1 MSVVLNRK
9 LFNGNNKPSSRN
21 NGIVSGFDDDNN
33 DSELQQLIDERRKV
47 YQDILPEPTQVGR
60 LEAASPALLALG
72 SALLSGR
79 SLQGGIGGALDIL
92 GQGLGA
98 SAPLFDQAIQRRRA
112 AEQANVDR
120 QVDIDLAAL
129 KSAEDILA
137 TRAATKAK
145 GFKTER
151 DANDRLRYVEGP
163 EKGEL
168 VFPNVVPEEKGEPGV
183 PKKIYYKNPNFDQDS
198 PVSDENPRYVTSQI
212 RKGTDNKFRVLDN
225 TPNSETFGEFI
236 LEDDWKFGYTL
247 ENPEKLVTPSSGD
260 VWIKNP
266 AYDENAEGAKASD
279 MFLLTKFKKDK
290 FNNITILDNREG
302 SPTKDD
308 YILDSNFNDYTF
320 SEPKSMIQAEEAKL
334 DKNELYALVQTEF
347 DKLNKFQN
355 KTTRTL
361 SEKELAAIIMRAG
374 DDPGEWE
381 KFSQTFGGSFFELGE
396 ILQDYQT
403 PDSNPS
409 EVVTGQDD
417 AGGTETVVT
426 TGVEGTEYRDHIDE
440 KYDLDKNDINYNIKR
455 DRALKNYNQLETFPP
470 DVVDSIISAFDG
482 FKDLKMMADNYD
494 VGIPYG
500 GWIVGVTS
508 KLGLNPRATE
518 FLTGKNGTL
527 VTSTSALIKGIPSDF
542 DVQNLLNTLPSEGEG
557 DLVNFVRIKRLER
570 VYSDIIK
577 NYLAFYGG
585 INYRVPPRVEIIARE
600 MLGNEAVDEA
610 LSTEYSAQKLNDLR
624 LLSTAEYIEKYG
636 DPFKSS
642 LDILGLPDSAFTG
655 AKLNEAEQE
664 ELEALQ
670 KKYTGG

>member
-33 DSELQQLIDERRKV
+33 DSELQQLINERRKV

-98 SAPLFDQAIQRRRA
+98 SAPLFSEALATRRA

-120 QVDIDLAAL
+120 QFDIDLAAL
-129 KSAEDILA
+129 QSAEDILA
-137 TRAATKAK
+137 TREAAKTK
-145 GFKTER
+145 GT
-151 DANDRLRYVEGP
+151 
-163 EKGEL
+163 
-168 VFPNVVPEEKGEPGV
+168 PGT
-183 PKKIYYKNPNFDQDS
+183 PKKIFYKNPNFDENS
-198 PVSDENPRYVTSQI
+198 VVSDENPRYITSQI
-212 RKGTDNKFRVLDN
+212 RKGTDNKFRILDN
-225 TPNSETFGEFI
+225 TPNSETFGELI

-266 AYDENAEGAKASD
+266 AYNPNAEGAKESD
-279 MFLLTKFKKDK
+279 MYLLTKFKKDK

-302 SPTKDD
+302 FKTKND

-320 SEPKSMIQAEEAKL
+320 SEPKSMIEAEGEKL
-334 DKNELYALVQTEF
+334 DKKELYALVQTEF
-347 DKLNKFQN
+347 DKMNKDMGMSIRKLN
-355 KTTRTL
+355 
-361 SEKELAAIIMRAG
+361 EKELAAIIMRAG

-403 PDSNPS
+403 S
-409 EVVTGQDD
+409 EPNISIESTGQDD
-417 AGGTETVVT
+417 AGNTEEVVT
-426 TGVEGTEYRDHIDE
+426 TGVEGTQYRDHIDE
-440 KYDLDKNDINYNIKR
+440 RYGLNKNDRNYDIKR
-455 DRALKNYNQLETFPP
+455 KAAIKQYNQLETFPP
-470 DVVDSIISAFDG
+470 NVVESIIGAFDG
-482 FKDLKMMADNYD
+482 FQDLKLMADNYD

-500 GWIVGVTS
+500 GWIINIAS
-508 KLGLNPRATE
+508 KLGLDSRATE

-527 VTSTSALIKGIPSDF
+527 VTATSALIKGIPSDF

-557 DLVNFVRIKRLER
+557 DLVNFSRVKRLER

-577 NYLAFYGG
+577 NYLTFYGG
-585 INYRVPPRVEIIARE
+585 INYRIPPQVEVIARE
-600 MLGNEAVDEA
+600 MIGNEAVDEA
-610 LSTEYSAQKLNDLR
+610 LSTEYSAKKLNDLKTMSR
-624 LLSTAEYIEKYG
+624 EEYIKEYG
-636 DPFKSS
+636 DPFQSS

-655 AKLNEAEQE
+655 AVLDEAEEKELKRLE
-664 ELEALQ
+664 E
-670 KKYTGG
+670 KYTGKK

>member
-33 DSELQQLIDERRKV
+33 DSELQQLINERRKV

-98 SAPLFDQAIQRRRA
+98 SAPLFSEALATRRA

-120 QVDIDLAAL
+120 QFDIDLAAL
-129 KSAEDILA
+129 QSAEDILA
-137 TRAATKAK
+137 TREAAA
-145 GFKTER
+145 
-151 DANDRLRYVEGP
+151 A
-163 EKGEL
+163 
-168 VFPNVVPEEKGEPGV
+168 KGEPGT
-183 PKKIYYKNPNFDQDS
+183 PKKIFYKNPNFNQDS
-198 PVSDENPRYVTSQI
+198 PESDTNPQYISSFI
-212 RKGTDNKFRVLDN
+212 RKGTDNKFRVKDQ
-225 TPNSETFGEFI
+225 TPNSPTFGEMI
-236 LEDDWKFGYTL
+236 LEEDWDLGYTL
-247 ENPEKLVTPSSGD
+247 DNPTKLVTPSSGD

-279 MFLLTKFKKDK
+279 MYLLTKFKKDK

-302 SPTKDD
+302 SKTKND

-320 SEPKSMIQAEEAKL
+320 SEPKSMIEAEGEKL
-334 DKNELYALVQTEF
+334 DKTNLYGLVQTEF
-347 DKLNKFQN
+347 DKMNKAMGMSTRKLN
-355 KTTRTL
+355 
-361 SEKELAAIIMRAG
+361 EKELAAIIMRAG

-403 PDSNPS
+403 PDPNISI
-409 EVVTGQDD
+409 EFTGQDD
-417 AGGTETVVT
+417 AGNTEEVVT
-426 TGVEGTEYRDHIDE
+426 TGVEGTQYRDHIDE
-440 KYDLDKNDINYNIKR
+440 KYGLNKNDRNYDIKR
-455 DRALKNYNQLETFPP
+455 KAAIKQYNQLETFPP
-470 DVVDSIISAFDG
+470 NVVESIIGAFDG
-482 FKDLKMMADNYD
+482 FQDLKLMADNYD

-500 GWIVGVTS
+500 GWIINIAS
-508 KLGLNPRATE
+508 KLGLDPRATE

-527 VTSTSALIKGIPSDF
+527 VTATSALIKGIPSDF

-557 DLVNFVRIKRLER
+557 DLVNFARVKRLER

-577 NYLAFYGG
+577 NYLTFYGG
-585 INYRVPPRVEIIARE
+585 INYRIPPQVEVIARE
-600 MLGNEAVDEA
+600 MIGNEAVDEA
-610 LSTEYSAQKLNDLR
+610 LSTEYSAQKLEDLKR
-624 LLSTAEYIEKYG
+624 LNKEEYIAKYG
-636 DPFKSS
+636 DIFESS
-642 LDILGLPDSAFTG
+642 NNILGLPDSAFTG
-655 AKLNEAEQE
+655 AKLNEAEQK

-670 KKYTGG
+670 KKYTGNK